1 MVNRKLPAVWFGGD
15 YNPDQWDEQVWKQ
28 DIEEMKRQHVN
39 VVTLPVFSW
48 AHLQPAE
55 DRFDFEWLDRILD
68 LLYENGIHVIMA
80 ISNCCSACLDVEK
93 YPEILPDGYSGK
105 KKTAWCTQ

>member
-68 LLYENGIHVIMA
+68 LLYENGIHGNT
-80 ISNCCSACLDVEK
+80 NCCSACLDVEK
-93 YPEILPDGYSGK
+93 IS
-105 KKTAWCTQ
+105 